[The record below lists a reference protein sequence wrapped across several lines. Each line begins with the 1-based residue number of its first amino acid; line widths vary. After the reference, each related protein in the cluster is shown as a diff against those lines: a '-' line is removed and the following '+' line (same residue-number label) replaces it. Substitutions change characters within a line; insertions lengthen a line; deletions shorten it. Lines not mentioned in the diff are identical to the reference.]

1 MVGSSHE
8 SPGNQAPE
16 KISLF
21 GLVSYQPRWIIVLL
35 FLTLVVS
42 VVALRISWNSGLRR
56 VDALVRDAER
66 ALALPM
72 KVDTAA
78 PRDPAEVEAKIR
90 EWTGAKIVLPRDE
103 QLFTYNGVAREK
115 MGRLPAV
122 VVRLSFSGE
131 PYLLLVVRKEMIRGS
146 RSPGSLFSESGFLSG
161 EKDGMS
167 YVFWEREG
175 ISYLVV
181 TGAELE
187 HAFDL
192 VRRYFT

>member
-1 MVGSSHE
+1 MVGTNHE
-8 SPGNQAPE
+8 KPGKHTPG
-16 KISLF
+16 KTSLF
-21 GLVSYQPRWIIVLL
+21 GLVSYQPRWVIVLL
-35 FLTLVVS
+35 LLTLTVS
-42 VVALRISWNSGLRR
+42 VVGLRISWNSGLRR
-56 VDALVRDAER
+56 VDALVQDAER
-66 ALALPM
+66 ALAIPT
-72 KVDTAA
+72 KVDPAG

-103 QLFTYNGVAREK
+103 QLFTYNEVAREK
-115 MGRLPAV
+115 MGRLPVV

-146 RSPGSLFSESGFLSG
+146 RSPGSLFSQSGFLSG
-161 EKDGMS
+161 EKDGKS

-175 ISYLVV
+175 VSYLVV

>member
-8 SPGNQAPE
+8 SPGKQAPE
-16 KISLF
+16 KTSLF
-21 GLVSYQPRWIIVLL
+21 GMMGYQPRWIIVLL

-56 VDALVRDAER
+56 VDALVRNAER

-72 KVDTAA
+72 KVDAA
-78 PRDPAEVEAKIR
+78 GPRDPAEVEAKIR

-103 QLFTYNGVAREK
+103 QLFTYKGVGREK
-115 MGRLPAV
+115 MGRLPVV

-175 ISYLVV
+175 ISYLVM
-181 TGAELE
+181 TEAALE

>member
-8 SPGNQAPE
+8 RPGKRNPG
-16 KISLF
+16 KTSLF
-21 GLVSYQPRWIIVLL
+21 GLVSSKPRWIIVLL
-35 FLTLVVS
+35 FLTLIVS
-42 VVALRISWNSGLRR
+42 AVGLRIYWNSGLQR
-56 VDALVRDAER
+56 VDALVRHAER
-66 ALALPM
+66 ALVLP
-72 KVDTAA
+72 KKADPAG
-78 PRDPAEVEAKIR
+78 PRDPTEVEAKIR
-90 EWTGAKIVLPRDE
+90 EWTGTKIVLPRDE
-103 QLFTYNGVAREK
+103 RLFTYNGVAREK
-115 MGRLPAV
+115 MGRVPTV

-131 PYLLLVVRKEMIRGS
+131 PYLLLIVRKKMIRGR

-161 EKDGMS
+161 ENDGKS

-175 ISYLVV
+175 VSYLVV